1 MSQCCEADS
10 LCEEASVVSTRSCPV
25 SKVASSCPCCCHSN
39 RKGLDVGGMGFPPP
53 PFFCVTFSP
62 MMPYSR
68 QSVNQWRSLSF
79 QVKRKNGVS
88 LQLSTFT
95 KPKSL
100 PLYFIDLYQTN
111 CSCKASK
118 NTNLYV
124 YSSMTDILCCSSLA
138 GFSCAAI

>member
-1 MSQCCEADS
+1 MKLTAFVRKPVLYRHEAVRCPRLPPLVLVVVTATEKAWMLEEWDS
-10 LCEEASVVSTRSCPV
+10 P
-25 SKVASSCPCCCHSN
+25 H
-39 RKGLDVGGMGFPPP
+39 P